1 MKIPVQLKN
10 IGGTIPEGDIALQ
23 VSYFTKTDEEELRPQ
38 SDFYTAPASGE
49 ISINLGSNLAR
60 NKEVFFGVV
69 FKTNNILAQT
79 TTPATRL
86 KENVPVTIEF
96 DYNPLVL
103 SEPNPEMISP
113 KPQFVY
119 GRLLEKNGKRKL
131 EDVQIIFEASRAPE
145 EPLVPIASVR
155 TEANGYFF
163 IEYPQGTFTAAIAR
177 VGYAVKENLV
187 PIRLEVVHVDDEST
201 ANVFPKNVIL
211 VVELLESE
219 EIADK
224 EDCGCQ
230 SLDMHETKRVL
241 EEYSF
246 YSLVRTTEPEI
257 LGYVLEDDDDI
268 TLDDILTKHPI
279 RIWEIIDPII
289 KLPAFSH
296 LSARARINLPEVN
309 ERSNRT
315 EVVTRGNGRR
325 ATETTA
331 NVSDD
336 NELVKTLRTIKINRN
351 VLENFLQKET
361 SITKD
366 NIVDLI
372 EMNESHRFRKM
383 VAHAETKPLGRII
396 LNTENTV
403 DWDLEPTLYQAVSV
417 AHGHLLHFKSEW
429 IADGYSLGD
438 LLYSLPLA
446 PGQKKQIVVFDWE
459 RRESATNIQALEYE
473 ESLYNSLSRDR
484 DIFEITK
491 GVIEE
496 KISGKSS
503 ATTAS
508 ASAGIGGVIGG
519 MLFGVS
525 GGVGHS
531 GSSAS
536 QNSLRQTS
544 ASDLQKIRDRIMQ
557 SANAVR
563 SQRSSVIQT
572 VSQGERFEVSSETV
586 ANYNHCHAV
595 TIQYFEVLRHFKVR
609 QRFAEARECLFVPLL
624 MSQFELNK
632 LLRWKE
638 SLHAALLNPSLSKG
652 FEAAARIKNKW
663 IDSNFPA
670 GTFASE
676 KILNASGNFQIKFII
691 RRPEDKS
698 VEVDDYS
705 KPIYG
710 GQNMII
716 GYQKKMVEDINEAN
730 WQSLTP
736 FLGADTP
743 KGFYDHHLKNAKNK
757 DEVFHRLLGE
767 KIATSFVGALTFHVA
782 DETGNEISSMNFD
795 TTLTSRY
802 RKEGTLNVSVRF
814 MGPSQFSRDKV
825 HYIKIRCGTNN
836 ILPEFSSIIVTSGF
850 IRYKTSHYEGFLCRY
865 QSIYDDLSPSD
876 GVTLYAGPTVDELR
890 DPRKDDIALINNLLD
905 HLNDNLEYY
914 HKAIWL
920 RMSPERRFLLLDGII
935 LPGKG
940 LGRSLASLVEN
951 ELIGI
956 VGNSLVFPVAHGLN
970 LDPNFGT
977 ADSLTDYYMV
987 AAGDPISISIPTKG
1001 VYAEAMMGACN
1012 SCEEKDE
1019 SRFWRWEE
1027 SPIPDSPTA
1036 INPVSTESRRAEPGN
1051 LQPAAFPNPMVNIQ
1065 NAPNAP
1071 DPTGLGATLSLLGKG
1086 DAFRDITGLS
1096 QNQTNALEA
1105 LKASYDATKTFGQ
1118 EAAKLEVQ
1126 KMMDKRL
1133 DNAIKAINSNP
1144 NLDPKQKMEL
1154 TEKALNAYLGAGAN
1168 TNQPPKD
1175 ANADKLQ
1182 EGINKNLDKVSNS
1195 KSGEVAITKPDGT
1208 KVNTKFDGGGT
1219 SGPTIETRIG
1229 KGGISPIKQENSNAC
1244 WATVATMMLRWK
1256 DGKNYTIEEVL
1267 AKAGPQY
1274 LNYYNQKAGLPYTE
1288 KQNFISSLGMKGEPL
1303 ASYTAQNYR
1312 DWLIEY
1318 GPLWVTTDADETK
1331 GFSAHALII
1340 TGISTDLKSIEIIDP
1355 NQGKKLVQSFE
1366 EFSNAFKALITD
1378 SDLQPTTQV
1387 VHFLEKINA
1396 SEGADPTEADIV
1408 KNLNEYNP
1416 ASSETIV
1423 INMVE
1428 FNTGISD
1435 ITNYKDWKTNSS
1447 VVHNRR
1453 KNAYR
1458 DPFGIRHLV
1467 LHETAAES
1475 GDGFDDSNNET
1486 AHMSVKRDATILQFN
1501 DLVEFENHGSGMN
1514 TTSIGIEFVN
1524 RGWLSSSTNN
1534 GGEGIPAKESS
1545 LTATQKETYKE
1556 ANGYLWTFWGY
1567 GFNIYRVPPSL
1578 DQLEK
1583 EVELVKWLTVDLP
1596 TKLQSISGISIYNL
1610 FPSIDDTWLQLVSYE
1625 EVKDVWTFKAADI
1638 PAEAERNDKNFF
1650 VMTTGYEY
1658 LEPNNLSGKS
1668 GIISHNAFYK
1678 NHNDGSFL
1686 TLYTWLRLKK
1696 DKTKTE
1702 ALDIAK
1708 KLMKNHYIHVSLTSN
1723 QDKKIILLKVNDT
1736 NLV

>member
-10 IGGTIPEGDIALQ
+10 LGGSIPEGDIALQ
-23 VSYFTKTDEEELRPQ
+23 VSYFTKTDTEGLQPH
-38 SDFYTAPASGE
+38 SDLYTSPTSGE
-49 ISINLGSNLAR
+49 IAINLSNSLVR
-60 NKEVFFGVV
+60 TKDVFFGVV
-69 FKTNNILAQT
+69 SKKTNVLAQT
-79 TTPATRL
+79 ATPARTL
-86 KENVPVTIEF
+86 KENVPVTLEF
-96 DYNPLVL
+96 DYSPLVL
-103 SEPNPEMISP
+103 SEPNAEPLET
-113 KPQFVY
+113 KPLFVY
-119 GRLLEKNGKRKL
+119 GRLLEKSGKKKM
-131 EDVQIIFEASRAPE
+131 EDIQIIFEASKTAE
-145 EPLVPIASVR
+145 EPLQPIASVR

-163 IEYPQGTFTAAIAR
+163 IEYPEGSFAQATARIGHE
-177 VGYAVKENLV
+177 VLENPL
-187 PIRLEVVHVDDEST
+187 PIRLEEVNINSEAPIH
-201 ANVFPKNVIL
+201 VFPKNVIL
-211 VVELLESE
+211 VAELMEGE
-219 EIADK
+219 QHADSA
-224 EDCGCQ
+224 DCACQ
-230 SLDMHETKRVL
+230 GLDMHETKRVL

-246 YSLVRTTEPEI
+246 FSLVRTTEPEI
-257 LGYVLEDDDDI
+257 LGYVLEEEDDI
-268 TLDDILTKHPI
+268 TLDDILTHHPI

-296 LSARARINLPEVN
+296 LANRTRVPIPEVT
-309 ERSNRT
+309 ERSPRT
-315 EVVTRGNGRR
+315 EVITRASRPD
-325 ATETTA
+325 TTH
-331 NVSDD
+331 VPQD
-336 NELVKTLRTIKINRN
+336 NELAETLRNIKINRG
-351 VLENFLQKET
+351 VLENFLQRET

-372 EMNESHRFRKM
+372 EMNESLRFKKRITQ
-383 VAHAETKPLGRII
+383 AETKALGRVI
-396 LNTENTV
+396 LNNENAV

-459 RRESATNIQALEYE
+459 RRESASNVQSLEYE

-484 DIFEITK
+484 DIFEISK

-496 KISGKSS
+496 NISGKSS

-508 ASAGIGGVIGG
+508 ASAGIGGVVGG
-519 MLFGVS
+519 LLFGVS

-531 GSSAS
+531 GSTAS
-536 QNSLRQTS
+536 QKSLRQTS

-586 ANYNHCHAV
+586 ANYNHCHAI
-595 TIQYFEVLRHFKVR
+595 TIQYYEVLRHFKVR

-638 SLHAALLNPSLSKG
+638 TLDAALLNRSLSKG
-652 FEAAARIKNKW
+652 FEAAGRIKNKW
-663 IDSNFPA
+663 IDSNFPS

-691 RRPEDKS
+691 RRPDDKL

-710 GQNMII
+710 GQNMIV
-716 GYQKKMVEDINEAN
+716 GYQKKTIEDINEAN
-730 WQSLTP
+730 WQSLIP

-743 KGFYDHHLKNAKNK
+743 RGFYDHHLKNARNK
-757 DEVFHRLLGE
+757 DQVFHQVLGE
-767 KIATSFVGALTFHVA
+767 KIATAFVGALTFHVA
-782 DETGNEISSMNFD
+782 DETGNEISSMDFD

-802 RKEGTLNVSVRF
+802 RKEGTLNVSVNF
-814 MGPSQFSRDKV
+814 MGPSQFSRDKL
-825 HYIKIRCGTNN
+825 HYIKIRCGTTNV
-836 ILPEFSSIIVTSGF
+836 LPDFSSIIVTSGF
-850 IRYKTSHYEGFLCRY
+850 IRYKTSHYEGFLCRF

-876 GVTLYAGPTVDELR
+876 GATLYAGPTIDELR
-890 DPRKDDIALINNLLD
+890 DPRKDDIALVNNLID

-920 RMSPERRFLLLDGII
+920 NMSPERRFLLLDGII

-956 VGNSLVFPVAHGLN
+956 VGNSLVFPVAQGLN

-977 ADSLTDYYMV
+977 SDSLTDYYMV
-987 AAGDPISISIPTKG
+987 SAGDPINVSVPTKG
-1001 VYAEAMMGACN
+1001 VYAEAMIGSCN

-1036 INPVSTESRRAEPGN
+1036 INPISTDSRRAEPGN
-1051 LQPAAFPNPMVNIQ
+1051 LQPTAFPNPMVNIQ

-1071 DPTGLGATLSLLGKG
+1071 DPTGLGATLSLLGKA
-1086 DAFRDITGLS
+1086 DSFRDITGLT

-1118 EAAKLEVQ
+1118 EAAKLEIQ

-1144 NLDPKQKMEL
+1144 NLDQKQKMDL

-1168 TNQPPKD
+1168 TTQPPKD
-1175 ANADKLQ
+1175 ANTDKLQ
-1182 EGINKNLDKVSNS
+1182 EGINKNIDKVNSS

-1208 KVNTKFDGGGT
+1208 KVNTKFDGSAT
-1219 SGPTIETRIG
+1219 TGPAIETRIG
-1229 KGGISPIKQENSNAC
+1229 KGGISPIKQENDNAC
-1244 WATVATMMLRWK
+1244 WATVATMMMRWK

-1267 AKAGPQY
+1267 TKAGAQY
-1274 LNYYNQKAGLPYTE
+1274 LNFYNQKAGLPYTE
-1288 KQNFISSLGMKGEPL
+1288 KQNFITSLGMKGEPL
-1303 ASYTAQNYR
+1303 STYSAQNYR
-1312 DWLIEY
+1312 DWLVEY
-1318 GPLWVTTDADETK
+1318 GPLWVTTDADQTK
-1331 GFSAHALII
+1331 GFSAHAMII
-1340 TGISTDLKSIEIIDP
+1340 TGISTDLKSLEVIDP
-1355 NQGKKLVQSFE
+1355 KQGKKLVQTFE
-1366 EFSNAFKALITD
+1366 EFSNAFKELITD
-1378 SDLQPTTQV
+1378 SELLPPTQV
-1387 VHFLEKINA
+1387 VHFLEKIKA
-1396 SEGADPTEADIV
+1396 SEGNDPTEADIV
-1408 KNLNEYNP
+1408 KSLNEYNP
-1416 ASSETIV
+1416 TASDTLV
-1423 INMVE
+1423 INTVE
-1428 FNTGISD
+1428 FNTGITG
-1435 ITNYKDWKTNSS
+1435 IKNYKDWKTDNT

-1458 DPFGIRHLV
+1458 DPFGIMHLV
-1467 LHETAAES
+1467 LHETAADT

-1486 AHMSVKRDATILQFN
+1486 SHMSVKRDATILQFN

-1514 TTSIGIEFVN
+1514 TTGIGVEFVN
-1524 RGWLSSSTNN
+1524 RGWLSSSTND

-1545 LTATQKETYKE
+1545 LTAAQKETYKE
-1556 ANGYLWTFWGY
+1556 ANGYLWAFWGF

-1596 TKLQSISGISIYNL
+1596 SRLQAISGISIYNL
-1610 FPSIDDTWLQLVSYE
+1610 FPSIDDTWLQLVSYND
-1625 EVKDVWTFKAADI
+1625 VKDVWTFKAADV
-1638 PAEAERNDKNFF
+1638 PAEADKATKNFF

-1658 LEPNNLSGKS
+1658 LVPSQIKNKS
-1668 GIISHNAFYK
+1668 GIISHNAFYD
-1678 NHNDGSFL
+1678 NHSDGSFL
-1686 TLYTWLRLKK
+1686 TLYTWLRLEKG
-1696 DKTKTE
+1696 KTKTK
-1702 ALDIAK
+1702 AYDIAK
-1708 KLMKNHYIHVSLTSN
+1708 KLMKDHFIRVSLTSN
-1723 QDKKIILLKVNDT
+1723 TDKKIILLDVKDT